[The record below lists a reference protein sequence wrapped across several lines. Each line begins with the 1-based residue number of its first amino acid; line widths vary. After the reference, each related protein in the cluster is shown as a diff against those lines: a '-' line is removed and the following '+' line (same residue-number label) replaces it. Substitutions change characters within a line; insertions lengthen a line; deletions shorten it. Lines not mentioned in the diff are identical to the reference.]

1 MKDDKIISNNES
13 VADTLNT
20 FFVNDV
26 SSLNITLNENLL
38 EKTEDTNDLK
48 ENIINLYKTRPCIKI
63 ILE

>member
-1 MKDDKIISNNES
+1 MKDDKIISNNKS

-20 FFVNDV
+20 FFANDV

-38 EKTEDTNDLK
+38 EKTEDKKGLK

-63 ILE
+63 IVE